1 MMRAFFTFLVI
12 FLTIAGPARPMEL
25 RAPTGVVILT
35 VGGAIAVTNSGD
47 TAVFDRS
54 MLEDLGG
61 DVIVTSTVW
70 TNGVSEFEGIRLSTL
85 AEILGVTAGTF
96 VSFALNDYNVEIPV
110 SDASYLEPI
119 IAYKRNG
126 SYLTVRDKGPLWVIY
141 PYDENESARTELIY
155 SRSIWQLDRMVVE
168 E

>member
-12 FLTIAGPARPMEL
+12 FMAIAGPARTMEL
-25 RAPTGVVILT
+25 RAPTEAVTLT
-35 VGGAIAVTNSGD
+35 VGGAISVTNSGD

-61 DVIVTSTVW
+61 DVIITSTIW
-70 TNGVSEFEGIRLSTL
+70 TTGVSEFEGIRLSTL

-126 SYLTVRDKGPLWVIY
+126 SYLSVRDKGPLWVIY
-141 PYDENESARTELIY
+141 PYDENKNARTELIY
-155 SRSIWQLDRMVVE
+155 SRSIWQLDRMIVKE
-168 E
+168 